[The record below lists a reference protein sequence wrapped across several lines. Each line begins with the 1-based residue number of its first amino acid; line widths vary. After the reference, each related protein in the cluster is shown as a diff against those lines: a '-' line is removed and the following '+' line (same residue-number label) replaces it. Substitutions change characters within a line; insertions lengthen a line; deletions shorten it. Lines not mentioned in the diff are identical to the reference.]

1 MAESILCALGTIL
14 ALCGLY
20 YVTERLY
27 KHFMCER
34 NSRNIYT
41 VVFHFEDEEY
51 LPDKVYTAML
61 LSEYRPFGKRE
72 IYVVDGGFSNHI
84 RLRCQLITAD
94 MGTVH
99 FISASELRF
108 LYKINSDND

>member
-1 MAESILCALGTIL
+1 MAESILCAIGTIL

-20 YVTERLY
+20 YVSEKLY
-27 KHFMCER
+27 KYFMCER
-34 NSRNIYT
+34 NSRDIYT
-41 VVFHFEDEEY
+41 VIFHFEQEEY

-61 LSEYRPFGKRE
+61 LSEYQPFGKRE
-72 IYVVDGGFSNHI
+72 VYVIDNSFSHHI
-84 RLRCQLITAD
+84 KLRCQLISAE

-108 LYKINSDND
+108 LYKINVDND

>member
-1 MAESILCALGTIL
+1 MAESAVCAIGVVF

-27 KHFMCER
+27 KYFMCEK
-34 NSRNIYT
+34 NSKDIYT
-41 VVFHFEDEEY
+41 VIFHFEEEEH

-61 LSEYRPFGKRE
+61 MSEYKSFGKRE
-72 IYVVDGGFSNHI
+72 IYVVDNNFSHHI
-84 RLRCQLITAD
+84 RLRCQLITAE

-99 FISASELRF
+99 FISYRELRF